1 MIRISNSFLE
11 LPKDN
16 IVKILKSIP
25 SFRSVTVGL
34 TLSVSILPT
43 LAAAGEVNIYSY
55 RKEHL
60 IRPQL
65 EAFAQTTGVSYNI
78 VTGKAD
84 ALAQRIRHEGVNSPA
99 DVLLTVDAGRLVRA
113 KTMGILQSISSAAL
127 ENGIPAHYRDPEGYW
142 FGLGLRA
149 RTLFYAIDRVDPSLL
164 STYEALTDLKWKG
177 RILVRSSSNI
187 YNQSLLASL
196 IFHNGRARAEA
207 WARGIVVNLARK
219 PQGGDRDQLRGVA
232 AGVGDIAIANHY
244 YYAKLRAS
252 KKSRD
257 RKVVQMVKPFWPNQ
271 KGRGV
276 HVNVSGAGVAK
287 YSNNKA
293 NAIKL
298 IEFLASAAGQK
309 IYADSSFEYPVR
321 PGVEASPIVK
331 SLGLF
336 KPDVVDL
343 EILGRNNAEAVKT
356 FDRADW
362 R

>member
-1 MIRISNSFLE
+1 M
-11 LPKDN
+11 
-16 IVKILKSIP
+16 KILKSILAF
-25 SFRSVTVGL
+25 SSVTVGS
-34 TLSVSILPT
+34 TLSMFILPA
-43 LAAAGEVNIYSY
+43 LAATGEVNIYSY

-65 EAFAQTTGVSYNI
+65 EVFAQTTGLSYNI

-127 ENGIPAHYRDPEGYW
+127 ENSIPARYRDPEGYW

-149 RTLFYAIDRVDPSLL
+149 RTLFYAIDRVNPSSL
-164 STYEALTDLKWKG
+164 STYEALIDPKWKG

-196 IFHNGRARAEA
+196 IFHHGRSRAEA
-207 WARGIVVNLARK
+207 WARGMVANLARK
-219 PQGGDRDQLRGVA
+219 PQGGDTDQLRGVA
-232 AGVGDIAIANHY
+232 AGVGDVAIANHY
-244 YYAKLRAS
+244 YYAKLKAS

-257 RKVVQMVKPFWPNQ
+257 QKVAQLVKPFWPNQ

-287 YSNNKA
+287 FSKNKA

-309 IYADSSFEYPVR
+309 VYADVSFEYPVR
-321 PGVEASPIVK
+321 SGVEASAIVK
-331 SLGLF
+331 SLGAF
-336 KPDVVDL
+336 KADVVDL

>member
-1 MIRISNSFLE
+1 MTMFKSLGTFKGVTAGLALSMS
-11 LPKDN
+11 
-16 IVKILKSIP
+16 IVP
-25 SFRSVTVGL
+25 A
-34 TLSVSILPT
+34 

-65 EAFAQTTGVSYNI
+65 EAFAKTTGLSYNI
-78 VTGKAD
+78 ITGTAD
-84 ALAQRIRHEGVNSPA
+84 ALAQRIRREGVNGPA

-113 KTMGILQSISSAAL
+113 KTMGILQSIRSAAL
-127 ENGIPAHYRDPEGYW
+127 KNAIPAHYRDPEGYW

-149 RTLFYAIDRVDPSLL
+149 RTLFYAINRVDPASL
-164 STYEALTDLKWKG
+164 STYEALTDSRWKG

-196 IFHNGRARAEA
+196 IFHHGGTRAEA

-232 AGVGDIAIANHY
+232 AGVGDVAIANHY
-244 YYAKLRAS
+244 YYAKLKAS

-257 RKVVQMVKPFWPNQ
+257 RNVIEMIKPFWPNQ

-287 YSNNKA
+287 YSKNKT

-298 IEFLASAAGQK
+298 IEFLASAAGQR
-309 IYADSSFEYPVR
+309 IYADYSFEYPVR
-321 PGVEASPIVK
+321 PGVEASPILK
-331 SLGLF
+331 SLGTF
-336 KPDVVDL
+336 KPDVLDL
-343 EILGRNNAEAVKT
+343 EILGRNNAEAAKT
-356 FDRADW
+356 FDRAGW